1 MYAAKKIALVIPALD
16 EASNIRQVIESCPGF
31 VDRIVVADNGSQDQ
45 TGDIAARSGAEVV
58 LARTKGYGSACLS
71 AIRHL
76 EADPPD
82 IVVFACGDGSDDLSL
97 MDRLLDPIVKKNY
110 DLVLGSRRLGRAEP
124 GALTPMQKAGNWLAT
139 FLIDLIWAKKF
150 TDLGPFRAIKWEAL
164 ERLSMS
170 DPDFGWT
177 VEMQIKAARSGLR
190 TKEVPVDY
198 KRRQGGKSK
207 VSGTVI
213 GSLRAGEKIL
223 GWILMEAIRDRKYL
237 SLGFISYVSI
247 IAMVAAHVFNRP
259 IFSIEGHTMYLA
271 DFMVFLLVFGFGVY
285 RFFLKDHP
293 YQKVRIHVI
302 VWLYMIFWGVMPYV
316 FGFKVPMITGGWVMW
331 PAMHVVGSLM
341 FFGYG
346 FLMLFFGKRLDC
358 GWNCPCVATRET
370 VGFAFRRMT
379 PKNRLWWRLRYLKY
393 LSLAF
398 MLIYLAWMLID
409 QAHAYNKV
417 GHYYYTLLTESY
429 YFSYLFLPL
438 FGNRS
443 YCRICCPYAALWGIY
458 SRIGM
463 YRIEADSKRCAKC
476 GLCESVC
483 DMGIPIRELIEK
495 EGQINTVECMGCGRC
510 VNVCPRGVLEIKSAW
525 ALVESV
531 FTRCRKKCFS

>member
-1 MYAAKKIALVIPALD
+1 MYAGKKIALIIPALN
-16 EASNIRQVIESCPGF
+16 EAHNIRQVIGSCPGF
-31 VDRIVVADNGSQDQ
+31 VDRIVVADNGSQDR
-45 TGDIAARSGAEVV
+45 TGDIAARAGAEVV
-58 LARTKGYGSACLS
+58 PASPRGYGSACLS

-76 EADPPD
+76 GNDPPD

-97 MDRLLDPIVKKNY
+97 MDRLLIPIVKKNY

-124 GALTPMQKAGNWLAT
+124 GALTPMQRAGNMLAV

-164 ERLSMS
+164 KRLSMS

-177 VEMQIKAARSGLR
+177 VEMQIKAVRSGLR

-198 KRRQGGKSK
+198 RRRQGGKSK
-207 VSGTVI
+207 VSGTV
-213 GSLRAGEKIL
+213 AGTLSAGRKIL
-223 GWILMEAIRDRKYL
+223 GWILIEAIRDRKYL
-237 SLGFISYVSI
+237 SLGFVSYLSI
-247 IAMVAAHVFNRP
+247 IGMVAAHIFNRP
-259 IFSIEGHTMYLA
+259 IFSIRGHTMYLV

-302 VWLYMIFWGVMPYV
+302 VWLYLIFWGIMPYL
-316 FGFKVPMITGGWVMW
+316 FGLTVPVIPGGRSMW
-331 PAMHVVGSLM
+331 PAIHVVGSLM
-341 FFGYG
+341 FFAYG
-346 FLMLFFGKRLDC
+346 SLMLFFGKRLDC

-393 LSLAF
+393 PFLAF
-398 MLIYLAWMLID
+398 MLVYLAWMLID
-409 QAHAYNKV
+409 PAHAYNKV
-417 GHYYYTLLTESY
+417 GHSYYTLLTESY

-443 YCRICCPYAALWGIY
+443 YCRILCPYAALWGIY
-458 SRIGM
+458 SRIGL
-463 YRIEADSKRCAKC
+463 YRIEAASDRCAKC

-483 DMGIPIRELIEK
+483 DMGIPIMDLVEK
-495 EGQINTVECMGCGRC
+495 KGRINTVECMGCSRC

-525 ALVESV
+525 ALLESA
-531 FTRCRKKCFS
+531 FTKCREKCFS